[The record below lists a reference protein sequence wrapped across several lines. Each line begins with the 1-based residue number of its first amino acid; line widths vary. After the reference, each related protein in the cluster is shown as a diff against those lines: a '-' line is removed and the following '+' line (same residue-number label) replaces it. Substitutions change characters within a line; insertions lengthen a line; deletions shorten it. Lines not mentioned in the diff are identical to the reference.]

1 MADIQVERVGG
12 ELKRFGVTGQSASFE
27 VVSPFEPSGDQPEAI
42 ASLVKGVEDGD
53 RYQVLLGVTGSG
65 KTFTMAKTIEA
76 LGKPTLVM
84 APNKTLA
91 AQLASELKE
100 FFPHNAVVY
109 FVSYYDYYQPEAYV
123 PQSDTYIE
131 KDSSINEE
139 VEMLRHQATASLLSR
154 RDVIVVASV
163 SCIYGIGS
171 PEDYAGLAPNVDKKA
186 PLERDEFIHA
196 LIDIQYDRNDYD
208 LARGTFRVRGDVV
221 DVYPPYAEHPLRFEF
236 FGDEVELIA
245 EIDEVTG
252 ELLREYD
259 AIPVWP
265 ASHYVTE
272 KPKVT
277 AALKTIEE
285 ECEQRVAELKAED
298 KLLEAQRLQQRT
310 DYDLEMLETM
320 GYCNGIE
327 NYSRHLDGRKPG
339 EPPFTLIDYFPKDM
353 LCIIDESHV
362 TVPQIRGMHEGDRSR
377 KVTLV
382 EHGFRLPSALDNRPL
397 RFDEFEAR
405 IPQFIYVSA
414 TPGDYELRV
423 SQNDVEQIIRP
434 TGLLD
439 PKIDVR
445 PVRGQIDD
453 LLDEIRERVARHERV
468 LVTTLTKRMAEDLT
482 DHLLDADIKVNYMH
496 SDTATLDRVEILRDL
511 RTGKIDVLVGI
522 NLLREGLDLP
532 EVSLVA
538 ILDADKEGFLRNRR
552 SLIQT
557 IGRAARN
564 ADGKVI
570 MYAGTVTESMR
581 EAIDETNRR
590 RGIQMAFNEEH
601 GIEPKT
607 VRKAIND
614 ISSFIAEASETV
626 GEKNRSR
633 GDSLGHGAFFTPA
646 GAEGDGAVPDGG
658 ASTGERLAKELA
670 DLPKDE
676 LARIVATMEDDM
688 RSASEA
694 MDFEEAARL
703 RDAIV
708 HLKAMVE
715 GTTEDEVI
723 SALRRDARKGS
734 TFASGRKRTGVR
746 ARTKH

>member
-1 MADIQVERVGG
+1 MTEFEVERVGG
-12 ELKRFGVTGQSASFE
+12 ELKRFGATGEDPQFE
-27 VVSPFEPSGDQPEAI
+27 VVAPYEPSGDQPQAI
-42 ASLVKGVEDGD
+42 ASLVQGVETGD
-53 RYQVLLGVTGSG
+53 RFQVLLGVTGSG

-76 LGKPTLVM
+76 VGKPTLVM

-171 PEDYAGLAPNVDKKA
+171 PEDYAGLAPNVDKKQ
-186 PLERDEFIHA
+186 PLERDDFIHT

-208 LARGTFRVRGDVV
+208 LSRGTFRVRGDVV

-259 AIPVWP
+259 AVPVWP

-285 ECEQRVAELKAED
+285 ECEQRVAELKASD

-310 DYDLEMLETM
+310 DYDLELLETM
-320 GYCNGIE
+320 GFCTGIE
-327 NYSRHLDGRKPG
+327 NYSRHLDGRAPG

-423 SQNDVEQIIRP
+423 SQNNVEQIIRP

-439 PKIDVR
+439 PEIDVR

-453 LLDEIRERVARHERV
+453 LLDEIKERVARHERT

-482 DHLLDADIKVNYMH
+482 DYLLDAGVKVNYMH
-496 SDTATLDRVEILRDL
+496 SDTATMDRVEILRDL
-511 RTGKIDVLVGI
+511 RQGKIDVLVGI

-564 ADGKVI
+564 AEGEVI
-570 MYAGTVTESMR
+570 MYADTVTDSMR
-581 EAIDETNRR
+581 EAIDETARR
-590 RGIQMAFNEEH
+590 RAIQMAYNEEH
-601 GIEPKT
+601 HIEPKT

-614 ISSFIAEASETV
+614 ISSFIAEATENV
-626 GEKNRSR
+626 GKRDRAR
-633 GDSLGHGAFFTPA
+633 GDSLGHGAFFTPSSTEHE
-646 GAEGDGAVPDGG
+646 AE
-658 ASTGERLAKELA
+658 SLELEESA
-670 DLPKDE
+670 QLPQSLLDMPADE
-676 LARIVATMEDDM
+676 LARVISGMEDDM
-688 RSASEA
+688 RAASEA
-694 MDFEEAARL
+694 MDFERAAQL

-708 HLKAMVE
+708 QLR
-715 GTTEDEVI
+715 
-723 SALRRDARKGS
+723 ALAGGESEEEIIERLRKNARKGS
-734 TFASGRKRTGVR
+734 AFGGGRKRTGFKG
-746 ARTKH
+746 KHI